1 MANKTAA
8 TIKLIQ
14 VLSARGEF
22 ISTSELADMI
32 GTNPRNVKEY
42 IKEIEV
48 CGYKVDSLAG
58 VYGGYRMNKASLLP
72 AINLNNDEIKLLR
85 DTVAY
90 LSSKNDYFATGE
102 IDCVMGKVLASLD
115 DSRPVTP
122 LTMVDKF
129 PLAMAKD
136 ELQKRFTILNDGA
149 ESQYKVEIEYLSV
162 SGKTKNH
169 IIHPYKLFVYN
180 GNWFVIAYNETVND
194 IGYFKLNRINNLFLT
209 RNHFTVLKT
218 YVEEDYLDG
227 YGMVK
232 NGEYYHVELEL
243 TNLNTV
249 MKERV
254 YGKNQSVIEID
265 DKHVKFSADMQNQEM
280 ILSFVLSFGNKC
292 KVIEPAWLKDKVK
305 EVLREELELY
315 EQD

>member
-14 VLSARGEF
+14 VLSARGEY

-32 GTNPRNVKEY
+32 DTNPRNVKEY

-72 AINLNNDEIKLLR
+72 AINLNNDEIKILKN
-85 DTVAY
+85 TASY
-90 LSSKNDYFATGE
+90 LASKSDFIEND
-102 IDCVMGKVLASLD
+102 IDGIFGKILASLD
-115 DSRPVTP
+115 DSKSITP
-122 LTMVDKF
+122 LSMVDKF
-129 PLAMAKD
+129 PLVMPKE
-136 ELQKRFTILNDGA
+136 ELQKRFIVLNDGI
-149 ESQYKVEIEYLSV
+149 ESQYKVEIEYQSV
-162 SGKTKNH
+162 SGNTKNH
-169 IIHPYKLFVYN
+169 VIHPYKLFVYN

-194 IGYFKLNRINNLFLT
+194 VGYFKLNRINNLFLT

-232 NGEYYHVELEL
+232 NGEYYHVELEF
-243 TNLNTV
+243 TNL
-249 MKERV
+249 
-254 YGKNQSVIEID
+254 
-265 DKHVKFSADMQNQEM
+265 
-280 ILSFVLSFGNKC
+280 
-292 KVIEPAWLKDKVK
+292 
-305 EVLREELELY
+305 
-315 EQD
+315 

>member
-72 AINLNNDEIKLLR
+72 AINLNNDEIKSLR
-85 DTVAY
+85 EAASY
-90 LSSKNDYFATGE
+90 LASKNDFVETNNIEA
-102 IDCVMGKVLASLD
+102 ILGKILASLD
-115 DSRPVTP
+115 DSKPITP
-122 LTMVDKF
+122 LSMVDKF
-129 PLAMAKD
+129 PLVMPKD
-136 ELQKRFTILNDGA
+136 ELQKRFNILNDGA
-149 ESQYKVEIEYLSV
+149 ESQYKVEIEYQSV
-162 SGKTKNH
+162 SGSTKNH

-232 NGEYYHVELEL
+232 NGEYYHIELEF

-249 MKERV
+249 MKERI
-254 YGKNQSVIEID
+254 YGKNQNVIEID
-265 DKHVKFSADMQNQEM
+265 DKHVRFSVDMQNQEL

-292 KVIEPAWLKDKVK
+292 KVIEPLWLKDRIK
-305 EVLREELELY
+305 EVIREELSLY
-315 EQD
+315 E

>member
-32 GTNPRNVKEY
+32 DTNPRNVKEY

-72 AINLNNDEIKLLR
+72 AINLNNDEIKMIR
-85 DTVAY
+85 DTTSY
-90 LSSKNDYFATGE
+90 LASKNDYFGVNE
-102 IDCVMGKVLASLD
+102 IDSIFGKILASLD
-115 DSRPVTP
+115 DSKPITP

-129 PLAMAKD
+129 PLSMTKE
-136 ELQKRFTILNDGA
+136 ELQKRFTVLNDGI

-162 SGKTKNH
+162 AGKVKNH
-169 IIHPYKLFVYN
+169 VIHPYKLFVYN

-232 NGEYYHVELEL
+232 NGEYYHVELEF

-249 MKERV
+249 MKERI
-254 YGKNQSVIEID
+254 YGKNQNVIELN
-265 DKHVKFSADMQNQEM
+265 DKHVRFSADMQNQEL

-292 KVIEPAWLKDKVK
+292 KVIEPEWLKDKVK
-305 EVLREELELY
+305 EALREELGLY
-315 EQD
+315 E

>member
-32 GTNPRNVKEY
+32 DTNPRNVKEY

-48 CGYKVDSLAG
+48 CGYRVDSLAG

-72 AINLNNDEIKLLR
+72 AINLSQDEIKMIR
-85 DTVAY
+85 DTTSY
-90 LSSKNDYFATGE
+90 LASKNDYFGVNE
-102 IDCVMGKVLASLD
+102 IDSIFGKILASLD
-115 DSRPVTP
+115 DSKPITP

-129 PLAMAKD
+129 PLSMTKE
-136 ELQKRFTILNDGA
+136 ELQKRFTVLNDGI

-162 SGKTKNH
+162 AGKVKNH
-169 IIHPYKLFVYN
+169 VIHPYKLFVYN

-194 IGYFKLNRINNLFLT
+194 IGYFKLNRINNLYLT
-209 RNHFTVLKT
+209 RSHFTVLKT

-249 MKERV
+249 MKERI
-254 YGKNQSVIEID
+254 YGKNQNVVEID
-265 DKHVKFSADMQNQEM
+265 DRHVRFSADMQNQEM

-292 KVIEPAWLKDKVK
+292 KVLEPEWLKEKVK
-305 EVLREELELY
+305 ETIREELALY
-315 EQD
+315 E

>member
-14 VLSARGEF
+14 VLSARGEY

-32 GTNPRNVKEY
+32 ETNPRNVKEY

-72 AINLNNDEIKLLR
+72 AINLNNDEVKLIR
-85 DTVAY
+85 DTTSY
-90 LSSKNDYFATGE
+90 LKSKNDYFANIE
-102 IDCVMGKVLASLD
+102 IDSVMGKILASLD
-115 DSRPVTP
+115 DSKPITP

-129 PLAMAKD
+129 PLLMPKD
-136 ELQKRFTILNDGA
+136 ELQKRFTILNDGI
-149 ESQYKVEIEYLSV
+149 ESQLKVEIEYLSV
-162 SGKTKNH
+162 AGTIKNH

-194 IGYFKLNRINNLFLT
+194 IGYFKLNRINDLFIT

-232 NGEYYHVELEL
+232 NGEYYHIELLL

-249 MKERV
+249 MKERI
-254 YGKNQSVIEID
+254 YGKNQIIEEID
-265 DKHVKFSADMQNQEM
+265 DKHIKFKCDMQNQEM

-292 KVIEPAWLKDKVK
+292 KIIEPEWLKDRVK
-305 EVLREELELY
+305 ETLRKELELY
-315 EQD
+315 E

>member
-32 GTNPRNVKEY
+32 ETNPRNVKEY

-72 AINLNNDEIKLLR
+72 AINLNNEEIKIIR
-85 DTVAY
+85 ETISY
-90 LSSKNDYFATGE
+90 LASKSDYFAGNE
-102 IDCVMGKVLASLD
+102 IDGIFGKVLASLD
-115 DSRPVTP
+115 DSKPITP

-129 PLAMAKD
+129 PLSISKE
-136 ELQKRFTILNDGA
+136 ELQRRFNILNDGA

-162 SGKTKNH
+162 AGKTKNH

-249 MKERV
+249 MKERI
-254 YGKNQSVIEID
+254 YGKNQNIIELD
-265 DKHVKFSADMQNQEM
+265 DKHIRFSADMQNQEM

-305 EVLREELELY
+305 EVLKEELALY
-315 EQD
+315 E